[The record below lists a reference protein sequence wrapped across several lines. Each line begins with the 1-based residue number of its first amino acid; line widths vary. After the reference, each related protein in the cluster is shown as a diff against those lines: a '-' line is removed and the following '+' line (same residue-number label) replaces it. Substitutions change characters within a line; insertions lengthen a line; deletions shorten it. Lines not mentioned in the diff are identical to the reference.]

1 VNLSLSFSQ
10 SLKKMEP
17 SAKYDYYPLASTSST
32 RPSVSLLQL
41 ATNVITDWMP
51 GVPNSLA
58 SGFSE
63 LLDEMLKAETI
74 DADQLWT
81 VRQRMTGFE
90 KQWKQVTSW
99 ILGVAFAR
107 KIIEDLGYPWWAPV
121 SAFSSKR
128 RTTHTPDWTFYLP
141 PSLCRIERNNSCKLF
156 PDYVLAR
163 TKLSAL
169 GYEISFAESK
179 GCTDSLE
186 NRTVPP
192 SDWKLQSTN
201 ARFTFGNVLQLIT
214 QYLLIAT
221 RVYPAGQRERTR
233 RILVRTWNDHVPGA
247 EVTLD
252 VFQNVV
258 IAHYFGVCERSG
270 LTANAQLLALR
281 NYFPKEDNNQVR
293 RRLELVKAKLL
304 GAANQELHREQI
316 GATSVVFGPASTF
329 KVGEMTI
336 RVGLAEP
343 AANILQSLQFPERN
357 VLERL
362 LHTFDSQIA
371 ATRESLRSLDDVFV
385 RADGVV
391 GMLVKRSSE

>member
-1 VNLSLSFSQ
+1 
-10 SLKKMEP
+10 MIP
-17 SAKYDYYPLASTSST
+17 SAKYEYYPLASTSST

-41 ATNVITDWMP
+41 AINVVTDWMP

-63 LLDEMLKAETI
+63 LLGQMLKAETI
-74 DADQLWT
+74 DTDDLWT
-81 VRQRMTGFE
+81 VQRRMTGFE

-107 KIIEDLGYPWWAPV
+107 KVIEDLGYPWWAPV

-128 RTTHTPDWTFYLP
+128 RTTHTEAWTFYLP
-141 PSLCRIERNNSCKLF
+141 PSQCRVERNNSSKLF

-163 TKLSAL
+163 TKPTAL

-179 GCTDSLE
+179 GCADSLE
-186 NRTVPP
+186 KRTVPP

-201 ARFTFGNVLQLIT
+201 ARFFFGTVPQLIT

-221 RVYPAGQRERTR
+221 RVYPTGQRERTR
-233 RILVRTWNDHVPGA
+233 RILVRTWNDNVPDA
-247 EVTLD
+247 EVTLEA
-252 VFQNVV
+252 FRNVV

-281 NYFPKEDNNQVR
+281 NYSPKDDNDQLK
-293 RRLELVKAKLL
+293 RRLELVTARLL
-304 GAANQELHREQI
+304 DTAGGELHREQI
-316 GATSVVFGPASTF
+316 GNASVVFGPASSTF

-336 RVGLAEP
+336 RIGLAEP
-343 AANILQSLQFPERN
+343 AMKLLHSLQYPEAD

-362 LHTFDSQIA
+362 LHTFDSQIG
-371 ATRESLRSLDDVFV
+371 ATRESLRSFEDVFV
-385 RADGVV
+385 PADGVI
-391 GMLVKRSSE
+391 GMLVRHPSE